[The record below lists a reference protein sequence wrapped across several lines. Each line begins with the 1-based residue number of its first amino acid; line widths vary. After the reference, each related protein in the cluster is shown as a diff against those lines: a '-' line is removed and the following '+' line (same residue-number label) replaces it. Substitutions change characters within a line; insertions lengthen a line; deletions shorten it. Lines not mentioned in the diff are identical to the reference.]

1 VQKALE
7 DNQRAANNLL
17 NAVKAA
23 GQSKAL
29 PVLLAELEQV
39 QGEIESLNQQLK
51 EIEQEKPLIP
61 NIDPDAIIAK
71 VQHLEEL
78 ITGTTEA
85 ANREKKVAVAMFI
98 RQLQFNPET
107 NELCIWF
114 WPDPTSPGGP
124 KALIPIKAKQK
135 KKDAPSSFMRTDG
148 AGNRNRPVII
158 KLELS
163 KRSRPR
169 KTGLI

>member
-1 VQKALE
+1 MIPFVSSIVVDTLFIIFLYYVLE
-7 DNQRAANNLL
+7 LD
-17 NAVKAA
+17 
-23 GQSKAL
+23 
-29 PVLLAELEQV
+29 
-39 QGEIESLNQQLK
+39 I
-51 EIEQEKPLIP
+51 
-61 NIDPDAIIAK
+61 
-71 VQHLEEL
+71 
-78 ITGTTEA
+78 
-85 ANREKKVAVAMFI
+85 
-98 RQLQFNPET
+98 PET